1 MVTSKQ
7 LLLRQTSLCD
17 TYALLNFFVA
27 QKHSH
32 KKHSFFYSSLLW
44 LWLSSKWCMS
54 PLTFI
59 ENNSLFKTLER
70 RIKLVFRHVL
80 NRHGKHSKKT
90 VADQRKIKAFQVSII
105 IPTTLRRQS
114 SGSVVHLLMDECY
127 NSGVE
132 KIIHQLFTLN
142 VCLS

>member
-1 MVTSKQ
+1 
-7 LLLRQTSLCD
+7 
-17 TYALLNFFVA
+17 
-27 QKHSH
+27 
-32 KKHSFFYSSLLW
+32 
-44 LWLSSKWCMS
+44 MS

-114 SGSVVHLLMDECY
+114 SGSVVHLVMEECY